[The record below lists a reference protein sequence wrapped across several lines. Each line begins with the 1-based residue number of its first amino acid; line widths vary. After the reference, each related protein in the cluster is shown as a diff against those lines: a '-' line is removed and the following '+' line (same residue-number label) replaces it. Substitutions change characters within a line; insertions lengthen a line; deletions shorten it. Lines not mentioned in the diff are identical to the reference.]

1 VTPGDRH
8 DADAEAPGA
17 EAPGGMEGIDTEPV
31 TDSEDPGGMSGIP
44 DPGPDKDHEE
54 D

>member
-1 VTPGDRH
+1 MTKRD
-8 DADAEAPGA
+8 DESAEN
-17 EAPGGMEGIDTEPV
+17 PGGMEAIDPEPV

-44 DPGPDKDHEE
+44 DPDPDKPDDHKTK

>member
-1 VTPGDRH
+1 MTTH
-8 DADAEAPGA
+8 DDESAEN
-17 EAPGGMEGIDTEPV
+17 PGGMEAIDPEPV

-44 DPGPDKDHEE
+44 DPAPDKADGHKRKT